1 MKVSKLK
8 YLKIFEDF
16 KQNNITIDDVIKCI
30 DNNGF
35 IETDIVKG
43 LPDNPDEPIRPVS
56 IDDNGE
62 ITVEIEGSFYEV
74 DLEDV
79 LKITY

>member
-1 MKVSKLK
+1 MKHLK
-8 YLKIFEDF
+8 CFEDF
-16 KQNNITIDDVIKCI
+16 KQNNITIEDVIKCI

-43 LPDNPDEPIRPVS
+43 LPDNPNEPIRPVS
-56 IDDNGE
+56 IDDSGE

-74 DLEDV
+74 DLGNV
-79 LKITY
+79 LKISY